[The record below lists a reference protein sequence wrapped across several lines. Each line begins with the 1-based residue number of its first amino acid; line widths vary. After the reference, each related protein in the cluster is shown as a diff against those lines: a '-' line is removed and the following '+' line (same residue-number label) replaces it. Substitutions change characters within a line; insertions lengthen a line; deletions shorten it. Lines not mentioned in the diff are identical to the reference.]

1 MTQPTIAPISPPARK
16 VFKDLAGPDTFNL
29 VSLSL
34 AALVFSLGKL
44 TVYAADQSQ
53 YLVYSLSALAISQ
66 CLVVIALSIIGK
78 FLFRAPTEKL
88 LPVFVVIAILAVNIF
103 GTILF
108 ELILRS
114 WNLEPISQSIF
125 QRIISLSFT
134 AFIYLGFGWVS
145 AALDMNFKQ
154 VRLGKELLTNLSKQQ
169 LELSLTIRDART
181 FAIREVS
188 LEIQSTRGS
197 LENFAATS
205 DHNPEI
211 NNQINELQKTL
222 DEVEAR
228 VGKISNQFP
237 SILRMPK
244 TYSRS
249 KYSLSNI
256 INASTKKNEA
266 LPGLISAFAFF
277 GFTSWLSYFL
287 NQATAL
293 FWGTIL
299 SLSSFAIFWA
309 YEKYVVTKV
318 VTQSVSVR
326 VLIYEATVVSYLFFW
341 LVILGFFAGDNSGA
355 YGAALAYAAIP
366 FIFFNGGAV
375 LGGIVTLSQE
385 RRENLTTQAAT
396 LRKDMA
402 DLEKIRSE
410 EDKIWKSL
418 FVGDIALSP
427 TTASVILRDA
437 TLTKDVDRVFAAI
450 PNVNILWK
458 SVLSKLPA
466 LA

>member
-1 MTQPTIAPISPPARK
+1 VTQPTIAPISPPARK

-205 DHNPEI
+205 DHNPEV

-277 GFTSWLSYFL
+277 GFSSWLSYFL

>member
-1 MTQPTIAPISPPARK
+1 MTQSTTAPIKPPVRK
-16 VFKDLAGPDTFNL
+16 LLQNLAGPDTFNL

-53 YLVYSLSALAISQ
+53 YLVYSLSALAITQ
-66 CLVVIALSIIGK
+66 CIVVIALSVIGNIIFRTPNGK
-78 FLFRAPTEKL
+78 LQ
-88 LPVFVVIAILAVNIF
+88 PVFVVTAVLIVNIL

-108 ELILRS
+108 ELILVN
-114 WNLEPISQSIF
+114 WNLEPIEQSVF
-125 QRIISLSFT
+125 QRVISLSFT
-134 AFIYLGFGWVS
+134 TFIYLGLGWVS
-145 AALDMNFKQ
+145 AALDSNFKQ
-154 VRLGKELLTNLSKQQ
+154 VRLGKELLTNLSKKQ

-181 FAIREVS
+181 FAIREIS

-205 DHNPEI
+205 DHNQKIE
-211 NNQINELQKTL
+211 NQINELQKTL
-222 DEVEAR
+222 DEVEVR
-228 VGKISNQFP
+228 VGKFSNQFP
-237 SILRMPK
+237 AILRMPK
-244 TYSRS
+244 IYSKS
-249 KYSLSNI
+249 KYSLSDI
-256 INASTKKNEA
+256 VNASTKKNEA

-287 NQATAL
+287 DEASAF

-299 SLSSFAIFWA
+299 SISSFVIFWA

-318 VTQSVSVR
+318 LSQPVYLR
-326 VLIYEATVVSYLFFW
+326 VLIYETTVISYLFFW

-366 FIFFNGGAV
+366 FVFFNGGAV

-385 RRENLTTQAAT
+385 RRENLTTQATT
-396 LRKDMA
+396 LRIDMA

-410 EDKIWKSL
+410 EDKVWKSL

-437 TLTKDVDRVFAAI
+437 TLTKDSDRVLAAI
-450 PNVNILWK
+450 PNVNTLWK
-458 SVLSKLPA
+458 SVLSKLPT

>member
-1 MTQPTIAPISPPARK
+1 
-16 VFKDLAGPDTFNL
+16 
-29 VSLSL
+29 
-34 AALVFSLGKL
+34 
-44 TVYAADQSQ
+44 
-53 YLVYSLSALAISQ
+53 
-66 CLVVIALSIIGK
+66 
-78 FLFRAPTEKL
+78 
-88 LPVFVVIAILAVNIF
+88 
-103 GTILF
+103 
-108 ELILRS
+108 
-114 WNLEPISQSIF
+114 
-125 QRIISLSFT
+125 
-134 AFIYLGFGWVS
+134 
-145 AALDMNFKQ
+145 MNFKQ

>member
-1 MTQPTIAPISPPARK
+1 MTQSTTAPIKPPVRK
-16 VFKDLAGPDTFNL
+16 LLQNLAGPDTFNL

-66 CLVVIALSIIGK
+66 CIVVIALSVIGK
-78 FLFRAPTEKL
+78 IIFRTPNGKL
-88 LPVFVVIAILAVNIF
+88 QPVFVVTAVLIVNIL

-108 ELILRS
+108 ELILVN
-114 WNLEPISQSIF
+114 WNLEPIEQSVF
-125 QRIISLSFT
+125 QRVISLSFT
-134 AFIYLGFGWVS
+134 TFIYLGLGWVS
-145 AALDMNFKQ
+145 AALDSNFKQ
-154 VRLGKELLTNLSKQQ
+154 VRLGKELLTNLSKKQ

-181 FAIREVS
+181 FAIREIS

-205 DHNPEI
+205 DHNQKIE
-211 NNQINELQKTL
+211 NQINELQKTL
-222 DEVEAR
+222 DEVEVR
-228 VGKISNQFP
+228 VGKFSNQFP
-237 SILRMPK
+237 AILRMPK
-244 TYSRS
+244 IYSKS
-249 KYSLSNI
+249 KYSLSDI
-256 INASTKKNEA
+256 VNASTKKNEA

-277 GFTSWLSYFL
+277 GFSSWLSYFL
-287 NQATAL
+287 DEASAF

-299 SLSSFAIFWA
+299 SISSFVIFWA

-318 VTQSVSVR
+318 LSQPVYVR
-326 VLIYEATVVSYLFFW
+326 VLIYETTVISYLFFW

-366 FIFFNGGAV
+366 FVFFNGGAV

-385 RRENLTTQAAT
+385 RRENLTTQATT
-396 LRKDMA
+396 LRIDMA

-410 EDKIWKSL
+410 EDKVWKSL

-437 TLTKDVDRVFAAI
+437 TLTKDSDRVLAAI
-450 PNVNILWK
+450 PNVNKLWK
-458 SVLSKLPA
+458 SVLSKLPT